1 MICFM
6 FLVGMWTT
14 SAQAQTTITTTFANN
29 NGSSVVVFSVQN
41 NNPYAIIMTDIG
53 SHAGVTSTYTCYL
66 YAKAATYNV
75 APGAAGAITAA
86 NGWSVVAS
94 NSSLSLPA
102 NTSGTGSTASPFITG
117 MSYTIPAMTQVRL
130 ALQLAT
136 GAGLPPFTTTAGS
149 LRYSTV
155 SGTCSFTGAGVDLNS
170 CASYGYGGTL
180 SSPTNTPRGL
190 VGYISFIPAV
200 PCTGTPTPGNTT
212 ANVNPVCPSS
222 SFTLGLQNPS
232 NGSGVTYQWQ
242 SSPDNITYTN
252 ISGATSASYA
262 LTQSVDT
269 WYQCI
274 VTCTNS
280 GQTTTS
286 NPLQVTTNPFYN
298 CYCTSTATST
308 ADEDILNVTFGSL
321 NNTSTCSTT
330 GTGPGSVLNMYSN
343 YRSGVGAPAAPSVM
357 QGDVVPLS
365 LGLGTCGG
373 SYPNTA
379 KVFIDWNQ
387 NGLFTDAGEEVYVS
401 TSGSG
406 ARTVRL

>member
-1 MICFM
+1 MLKTNYKNRVHSFSCWRWMICFM

-330 GTGPGSVLNMYSN
+330 GTAVCEKNIFSV
-343 YRSGVGAPAAPSVM
+343 
-357 QGDVVPLS
+357 
-365 LGLGTCGG
+365 
-373 SYPNTA
+373 
-379 KVFIDWNQ
+379 
-387 NGLFTDAGEEVYVS
+387 FTNVK
-401 TSGSG
+401 
-406 ARTVRL
+406 